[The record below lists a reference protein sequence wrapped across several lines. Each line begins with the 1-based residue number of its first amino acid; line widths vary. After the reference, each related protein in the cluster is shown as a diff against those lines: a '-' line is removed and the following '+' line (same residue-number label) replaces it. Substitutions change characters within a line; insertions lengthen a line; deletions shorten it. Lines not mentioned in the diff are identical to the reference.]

1 MAEFIIK
8 MADERGRVQEQA
20 QTAATAEELRARFV
34 HAGYHVFS
42 VRARSGFG
50 GMKKGKVKLETFLI
64 FNQQFLTLI
73 RAGLPILGSIEMLA
87 KNQKNEHFAQQLY
100 DVAARVKTGD
110 SLSSAFEAQTGFPI
124 MYTTTLLAGERSGN
138 LQEVLERYVSFQ
150 RISLTFRKKLIA
162 SLIYPA
168 VLLTLVCALVFFM
181 FVFVVPQFANLYEQM
196 GAKLPAMTMD
206 LLAFGKFLHANVL
219 YILGIA
225 AGTGYGLYRYAQT
238 EHGRDSIDGFRVGMP
253 IFGKIWLKYQVALFA
268 RTLST
273 LLTGGLS
280 LVPSLETAAR
290 SISSRRVSKAV
301 MHSITT
307 VREGKPLADALLQTE
322 IFPDLSTEMIAV
334 GEQTGA
340 LPQMLNSVAEF
351 FEEDVATALTA
362 ALALIEPAILI
373 VMGVVVV
380 FILISLYLP
389 IFSLGPGGGRP
400 GGKLMADANTFA
412 SDSHALGR
420 FQARPMSAPR
430 PSFWRTRYH
439 AEFVDLKNF
448 KIQHEL
454 LRTVP
459 VELMF
464 RYNFVPI
471 EQQQRRAGHRRQ
483 RPLAAD
489 GSG

>member
-8 MADERGRVQEQA
+8 LGDERGRVQEQV

-50 GMKKGKVKLETFLI
+50 GFKHGKVKLEPFLI

-73 RAGLPILGSIEMLA
+73 RAGLPILGSIQMLA
-87 KNQKNEHFAQQLY
+87 KNQKNAHFAAQMD

-110 SLSSAFEAQTGFPI
+110 ALSSAFEAQSGFPI

-150 RISLTFRKKLIA
+150 RISLTFRKKLLA
-162 SLIYPA
+162 SLIYPG
-168 VLLTLVCALVFFM
+168 VLLTLVCGLMFFM
-181 FVFVVPQFANLYEQM
+181 FVFVVPQFAVLYDQM
-196 GAKLPAMTMD
+196 GNKLPAMTMD
-206 LLAFGKFLHANVL
+206 LLAFGKFLNHN
-219 YILGIA
+219 ILWILLGMA
-225 AGTGYGLYRYAQT
+225 AVGFGSYRFSIT
-238 EHGRDSIDGFRVGMP
+238 EKGRDLIDGFRIKLPV
-253 IFGKIWLKYQVALFA
+253 FGKIWLKYQVALFA

-290 SISSRRVSKAV
+290 SISSRRVARAV
-301 MHSITT
+301 MNSITT
-307 VREGKPLADALLQTE
+307 VREGKPLADALIQTKV
-322 IFPDLSTEMIAV
+322 FPDLAAEMISV

-373 VMGVVVV
+373 VMGIVVV

-389 IFSLGPGGGRP
+389 IFSLGQAGGGQ
-400 GGKLMADANTFA
+400 G
-412 SDSHALGR
+412 
-420 FQARPMSAPR
+420 
-430 PSFWRTRYH
+430 
-439 AEFVDLKNF
+439 
-448 KIQHEL
+448 
-454 LRTVP
+454 
-459 VELMF
+459 
-464 RYNFVPI
+464 
-471 EQQQRRAGHRRQ
+471 
-483 RPLAAD
+483 
-489 GSG
+489 